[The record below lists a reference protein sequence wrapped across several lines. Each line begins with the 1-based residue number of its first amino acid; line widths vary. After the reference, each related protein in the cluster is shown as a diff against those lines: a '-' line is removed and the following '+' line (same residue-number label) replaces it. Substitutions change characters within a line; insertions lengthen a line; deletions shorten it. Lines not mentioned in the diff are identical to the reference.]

1 MISKNT
7 EDENVK
13 NLEQLNNNFLA
24 ILAELANV
32 VSMEEKYCAAGIG
45 MKNSEALLDLMER
58 MNNLQK
64 KIDEENG

>member
-7 EDENVK
+7 EDENIR
-13 NLEQLNNNFLA
+13 NLEQLNTNFLA
-24 ILAELANV
+24 ILSELANV
-32 VSMEEKYCAAGIG
+32 VSMEEKYYAAGIG